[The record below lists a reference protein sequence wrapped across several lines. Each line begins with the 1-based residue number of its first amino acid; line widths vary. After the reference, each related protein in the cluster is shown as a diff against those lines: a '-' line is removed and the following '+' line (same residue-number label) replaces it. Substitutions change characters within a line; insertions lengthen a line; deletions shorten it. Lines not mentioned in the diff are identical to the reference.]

1 MEIGIL
7 ENSCSVAWADWV
19 SLMLSSFSDEIV
31 VASVEESVGTFYLS
45 GQQGCCKVTRVKG
58 YSKC

>member
-1 MEIGIL
+1 
-7 ENSCSVAWADWV
+7 
-19 SLMLSSFSDEIV
+19 MLSSFSDEIV